1 MPVVAF
7 NFTKISAEKTAGKSG
22 QVNVKNSVKIKDA
35 AKTKLALGPQSQEV
49 LRVVFEF
56 TSTYEPGMGSIVMEG
71 EVIHMDKP
79 EKIDAMIKAWQKDNQ
94 LPRADSRPIINHL
107 LSKCN
112 VEAILLSRE
121 LNLPSP
127 IELPRIASK

>member
-1 MPVVAF
+1 MPVIAF
-7 NFTKISAEKTAGKSG
+7 NFTKITADRQEQKPGT
-22 QVNVKNSVKIKDA
+22 VNIKNSVVIKDA
-35 AKTKLALGPQSQEV
+35 KKTNLNLGPQSQDV
-49 LRVVFEF
+49 LRVTFEF
-56 TSTYEPGMGSIVMEG
+56 TSTYEPKRGKIVLEG

-79 EKIDAMIKAWQKDNQ
+79 EKIEMMIKAWKKDKQ
-94 LPRADSRPIINHL
+94 LPRNESKSIINHL

-127 IELPRIASK
+127 IELPRISAK